1 MKPAPFNL
9 LRPRSVDEA
18 LGLLQS
24 YRDEAKVL
32 AGGQSLVPLMNFRLA
47 QPHYLIDLNGVEG
60 LDKIEIDD
68 QTLSL
73 GAMVRQRDVEGSPS
87 IAERL
92 PILRE
97 AIEQVAHPAI
107 RNRGTVGGS
116 MVHADP
122 SAELPLIATALD
134 ANFHLRSA
142 QANRSV
148 AAKDFYQGYLLT
160 DIAPDELLVGI
171 DFRLPPAACG
181 WCCSE
186 ITRRHGDFAIVAV
199 AVVLGLGGDRRIAF
213 VRVALGG
220 VGPAPLRVE
229 AAEAALLGEWPGAE
243 PFRRAADIAAQ
254 AVDPPSDIHASSS
267 YRRHVAR
274 VLVRRAL
281 SVAES
286 RVATRRDPGPF
297 DSAQG
302 RPFPPGETE
311 HLRAASSR
319 EPNGSSGP
327 GERISIAVAVNGVR
341 RTATVEPRCSLVDF
355 LRHDLGLVGTHV
367 GCEHGVCGACT
378 IMLDGRTV
386 RSCLLFAAQADG
398 AEIITIE
405 GIGTNEALHPLQLA
419 FRQHHALQCGFCT
432 PGMILAALELLRDH
446 ADPTEEEIRV
456 GLGGN
461 LCMCTGYVN
470 IVRAVRA
477 AAQERKTV

>member
-47 QPHYLIDLNGVEG
+47 RPHHLIDLNGVEG
-60 LDKIEIDD
+60 LDKIAIDD
-68 QTLSL
+68 QILSL
-73 GAMVRQRDVEGSPS
+73 GAMVRQRDVERSPA

-97 AIEQVAHPAI
+97 ALEQVAHPAI

-116 MVHADP
+116 LVHADP
-122 SAELPLIATALD
+122 SAELPLLSIALD
-134 ANFHLRSA
+134 ATFHLRSA
-142 QANRSV
+142 RANRSV

-171 DFRLPPAACG
+171 DFRLPPAASG

-186 ITRRHGDFAIVAV
+186 IARRHGDFAIVAV
-199 AVVLGLGGDRRIAF
+199 AVVLGLDSDRRIDFA
-213 VRVALGG
+213 RVALGG

-229 AAEAALLGEWPGAE
+229 AAEAALLGERPGAE
-243 PFRRAADIAAQ
+243 LFRRAADIAAQ

-267 YRRHVAR
+267 YRRHIAG
-274 VLVRRAL
+274 VLVRRGVG
-281 SVAES
+281 VAES
-286 RVATRRDPGPF
+286 RLATRRGPGPY

-302 RPFPPGETE
+302 RPLAREQRE
-311 HLRAASSR
+311 RLRAASLT
-319 EPNGSSGP
+319 EHNFLLDPD
-327 GERISIAVAVNGVR
+327 EKILIAVAVNGVR
-341 RTATVEPRCSLVDF
+341 RTAAVEPRRSLVDF

-378 IMLDGRTV
+378 VMLDGRTV
-386 RSCLLFAAQADG
+386 RSCLLFAVQADG
-398 AEIITIE
+398 AEIATIE
-405 GIGTNEALHPLQLA
+405 GVGTDAALHPLQLA
-419 FRQHHALQCGFCT
+419 FRRHHAVQCGFCT
-432 PGMILAALELLRDH
+432 PGMILAAAELLRDH
-446 ADPTEEEIRV
+446 GDPTEDEIRV

-477 AAQERKTV
+477 AVSNGKAK